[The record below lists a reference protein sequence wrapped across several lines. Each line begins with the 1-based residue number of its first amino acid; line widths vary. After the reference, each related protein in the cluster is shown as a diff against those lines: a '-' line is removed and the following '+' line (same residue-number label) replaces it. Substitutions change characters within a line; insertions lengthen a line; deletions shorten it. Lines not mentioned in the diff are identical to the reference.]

1 MQTFSTLIHCCC
13 SLSCPHLSFG
23 SELHWLQLQFRF
35 QLQLPGVPLADATA
49 TATATDA
56 NAFASSCQSQTLTG
70 ARWGRRELK
79 KKKLEN
85 KQTAK
90 NTLTN
95 ADNKL
100 SKFCAYY
107 PRKKSRKKLGKM
119 QQHFVHLHDM
129 VSNSLSLST
138 STSPSSSPQLDTCRL
153 CSAPSGM
160 LFV

>member
-35 QLQLPGVPLADATA
+35 QLQLPGVPFADATA

-70 ARWGRRELK
+70 ARWGRRELQQK
-79 KKKLEN
+79 KKIEN

-107 PRKKSRKKLGKM
+107 PRKKKQEKTWQNATTFCTFAWHGVQFPLPLYLYLPLFLSSAG
-119 QQHFVHLHDM
+119 HL
-129 VSNSLSLST
+129 
-138 STSPSSSPQLDTCRL
+138 SS
-153 CSAPSGM
+153 
-160 LFV
+160 V